1 MSEVP
6 IGIRRWGWL
15 GSRERESDGGVWR
28 GGNEGEEERK
38 KGEKAWERRRRNRR
52 REGRRHCGV
61 RGEMFVQSSCFIG

>member
-38 KGEKAWERRRRNRR
+38 KGEKAGERERKK
-52 REGRRHCGV
+52 
-61 RGEMFVQSSCFIG
+61 